1 MVIITCNFLVKLFGF
16 VNCLG
21 KLLSLFGYF
30 FLITCIKGKCIL
42 VISYVFLVNIKNG
55 FLLSFFVVFNKCLSN
70 AQHNEICQYCR
81 NQIMGLFFLMGV

>member
-1 MVIITCNFLVKLFGF
+1 MQF
-16 VNCLG
+16 LG
-21 KLLSLFGYF
+21 KTIWVCKLPREVAFFIWIF

-55 FLLSFFVVFNKCLSN
+55 FLLLFFVVFNKCLSN

-81 NQIMGLFFLMGV
+81 NQIMGLFFLMGVWSFGF